1 MSGAEALAVISVA
14 ANVIQVVGGTISV
27 VKRVASFC
35 DDVIELPKVLKEVEL
50 VS

>member
-14 ANVIQVVGGTISV
+14 ANIIQLVDASVSV
-27 VKRVASFC
+27 VKRVTSFC
-35 DDVIELPKVLKEVEL
+35 NEANELPKVLKEVEL